1 MLSSTFTLPKSLVII
16 SILAGLINNF
26 ADLAWVQNAFA
37 GIQVCVCVLIF
48 NATVKLLKKSVVD
61 KPTAVIF
68 VDVSPVWFILAAA
81 VLGILLKNW
90 EVKGA

>member
-1 MLSSTFTLPKSLVII
+1 ML
-16 SILAGLINNF
+16 LAGIIDTYSHLV
-26 ADLAWVQNAFA
+26 WVQQAFG

-68 VDVSPVWFILAAA
+68 AAVLICSVVMDLSPVWFILVAA

-90 EVKGA
+90 EVKRA